1 MWVGNFVLAVS
12 NTLLDGEYDNFVTGS
27 IDSYIRST
35 DTVVAAATHRG
46 DDDRNPYGNINIFVS
61 GRTVSGGSISV
72 TFEKS
77 SDASETTTST
87 DSIIFAV
94 R

>member
-1 MWVGNFVLAVS
+1 MRVSSFVLAAS

-27 IDSYIRST
+27 IDSSIELT
-35 DTVVAAATHRG
+35 DTVVAAATPRG
-46 DDDRNPYGNINIFVS
+46 DLNPYGNINIFVS
-61 GRTVSGGSISV
+61 ARTVSAGEISV

-77 SDASETTTST
+77 SPAPETTTST
-87 DSIIFAV
+87 DSIIFSA

>member
-35 DTVVAAATHRG
+35 DTVVAAATHR
-46 DDDRNPYGNINIFVS
+46 DDRLGRCGNINIFVS
-61 GRTVSGGSISV
+61 ARTVSAGEISV

-77 SDASETTTST
+77 SPAPETTTST
-87 DSIIFAV
+87 DSIIFSA